1 MPPAAAFPTHACCYR
16 RDACIP
22 YAWHKE
28 YVAGTLAGSPKS
40 AGRGRSERESRVSSA
55 GRAVTIRMRKG
66 WMDRSA
72 RTAGS
77 YRCGSRARLRLHGAA
92 SFAS

>member
-1 MPPAAAFPTHACCYR
+1 MPPAAAFPTHARCCR

-40 AGRGRSERESRVSSA
+40 AGRGRSERESRVISA
-55 GRAVTIRMRKG
+55 GRGVTIRMRKG
-66 WMDRSA
+66 WMA
-72 RTAGS
+72 MLAHTAGS
-77 YRCGSRARLRLHGAA
+77 YRCASGARLRLHGAV